1 MSERPSI
8 AENVKAPTYR
18 SPRLRLA
25 NAIIIVLAS
34 FISLLLLRTTDL
46 ATRTNNALHTATIQ
60 YVECSEASYRFK
72 AASDYLTRK
81 ARRFSVTSDIEAVK
95 DFYEEVNVTRRRDGS
110 LEVLERYMTD
120 GDAERYL
127 VIALEESN
135 ALAEREGHAMR
146 LVAEANDYAIEG
158 ELEPLSAYELS
169 EDEKALSPQE
179 QMGLAQELVLGD
191 EYQAMKDSIDFN
203 VERCTSRL
211 IDDTHSTLEENAA
224 LLESLLRHQRILTM
238 LLLAAVV
245 TAILLVLF
253 LILLPLSS
261 YSANIAKGRPL
272 VESGSQELRLLA
284 RRYNEMYEE
293 TRQRHDHLR
302 HKADHDPLTGL
313 LNRGAYDDLIQSY
326 TTDVALML
334 VDVDY
339 FKSVNDTY
347 GHETGDAI
355 LKKVAQLLGH
365 TFRTTDFP
373 CRIGGDEF
381 AVIITDITPQL
392 KYVVERKIGQIT
404 GSLKDTSDGL
414 PETTLSI
421 GVAFS
426 EGLGPED
433 SIFKAADRA
442 LYLVKERGRNGH
454 AFADEAK

>member
-1 MSERPSI
+1 MSERLPI
-8 AENVKAPTYR
+8 AKNAKAPLSR
-18 SPRLRLA
+18 SPRLRMA
-25 NAIIIVLAS
+25 NALIIVLAS
-34 FISLLLLRTTDL
+34 FISLMLLRTTDL

-60 YVECSEASYRFK
+60 YVECSEAAYRFK

-81 ARRFSVTSDIEAVK
+81 ARLFSVTSDIEAVK
-95 DFYEEVNVTRRRDGS
+95 DFYEEVNVTRRRDDS
-110 LEVLERYMTD
+110 LEVLERYMTV
-120 GDAERYL
+120 GDADRYL

-179 QMGLAQELVLGD
+179 QMGLAQELVFGD
-191 EYQAMKDSIDFN
+191 EYQAMKDSIDSN
-203 VERCTSRL
+203 VELCTSRL
-211 IDDTHSTLEENAA
+211 IDDTHSTLEQNAT
-224 LLESLLRHQRILTM
+224 LLESLLRNQRILTL

-253 LILLPLSS
+253 LILLPLAS

-404 GSLKDTSDGL
+404 TSLKDTSDGL